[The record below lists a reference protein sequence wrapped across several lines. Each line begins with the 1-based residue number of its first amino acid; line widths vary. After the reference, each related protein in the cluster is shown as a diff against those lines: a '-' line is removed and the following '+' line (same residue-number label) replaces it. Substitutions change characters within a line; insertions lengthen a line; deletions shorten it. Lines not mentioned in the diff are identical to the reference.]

1 MNKQAI
7 ENRIAGAGMSQAE
20 FTAKVRR
27 IMQKLALRYGGK
39 QTGSVATGYTADG
52 VSWSASIYR
61 QNASNG
67 EVAGRLDVTANGR
80 TISDFWNWDKVFE
93 KAGIPV
99 VNENAGLVSR
109 EQTIAGR
116 IAAASVPL
124 FDGKTPEEYAA
135 LWGGTSGQGAAHFY
149 NYGSERQEKDARFFF
164 QFMNGKGGI
173 KDTLSMIEDSLAAQD
188 GVYKQKDWDEMNRFM
203 KFISDESRKE
213 I

>member
-80 TISDFWNWDKVFE
+80 TIRVRKSTPTMNTVR
-93 KAGIPV
+93 
-99 VNENAGLVSR
+99 S
-109 EQTIAGR
+109 T
-116 IAAASVPL
+116 ASSA
-124 FDGKTPEEYAA
+124 FKNFGC
-135 LWGGTSGQGAAHFY
+135 QNF
-149 NYGSERQEKDARFFF
+149 
-164 QFMNGKGGI
+164 
-173 KDTLSMIEDSLAAQD
+173 
-188 GVYKQKDWDEMNRFM
+188 
-203 KFISDESRKE
+203 
-213 I
+213 